1 MTSALGHT
9 VTATV
14 VVLATFV
21 FAILPTCLYRYVEP
35 RGRLQWGTA
44 GDSPRTR
51 RAPALVRVTAWA
63 SFAVGQLAVL
73 CLVAV
78 PAACAVLLYLQAK
91 LGIGRFFGVAITAA
105 IAVMAL
111 AQSLLAVRLLPL
123 GVRLLARDARLPK
136 RIRALAWG
144 NGVGSAISMGTGV
157 LLGSAMGAAPWLVHP
172 WLRVA
177 LVWTAIRPV
186 TVYAAVCLVHALLL
200 GRCVRV
206 LVDGPSS

>member
-1 MTSALGHT
+1 MMSALGPPL
-9 VTATV
+9 TAV
-14 VVLATFV
+14 AAVLATFA

-35 RGRLQWGTA
+35 RGRLQWGAA

-51 RAPALVRVTAWA
+51 RAPALVRLTAWA

-105 IAVMAL
+105 VAAMAL

-123 GVRLLARDARLPK
+123 GVRLLARDAGLPK
-136 RIRALAWG
+136 RIGALALG
-144 NGVGSAISMGTGV
+144 NGFGSALLMGMGV
-157 LLGSAMGAAPWLVHP
+157 LLGWVMAAAPWLVHP

-177 LVWTAIRPV
+177 LVWTALRPLM
-186 TVYAAVCLVHALLL
+186 VYAAVCLVHALML
-200 GRCVRV
+200 GQCARV
-206 LVDGPSS
+206 LVDGPSK